1 LTSERVE
8 RRLAAVLAADVV
20 GYSRLMGIDEVGTLA
35 TLKALRREL
44 IDPTIA
50 EHNGR
55 IVKTTGDGLLVVF
68 SSAVDAVSC
77 AMQVQMKMAASVSDN
92 SQQILLRIGINV
104 GDIIVDG
111 DDIFGD
117 GVNVASRIESECE
130 PGSVYLSGNAFEQIR
145 GKVSF
150 AFDDVGE
157 KSLKNIDRPVRLYAV
172 KPRPSSAAKSSIDQ
186 GKPLPLPDKPSIAV
200 LPFQNMSS
208 DAEQEYFADGIVEE
222 IITALSRFRQLFV
235 IARNSSFTY
244 KGRAVDV
251 KQVGRELGVQYVLE
265 GSVRKAGDRLRITG
279 QLIDASTGSHL
290 WADRFDGA
298 LKDIFDL
305 QDKITL
311 NVIGAIEPRLREAEI
326 ERARNK
332 RPENLD
338 AYDCVMRAMPA
349 FWSADAEARK
359 EALIFLE
366 RAIAIDPRYAL
377 AKALAAWCH
386 AQNLAYHGTPELLQE
401 RSEAIRLA
409 EEAVRL
415 DSEDPMVLTAL
426 GAAYSIA
433 RRAAQ
438 ASPLIEKALI
448 LNPNSA
454 WTWQR
459 SGWLKLYL
467 GQFDT
472 AIEHFDRS
480 IRISPLDVLN
490 FNAFFG
496 IGCSHFGAFRYEN
509 AIAWFEKAL
518 SARPSA
524 VFVYRVLASALAH
537 LGRLDEARQAVATF
551 RSRFP
556 DVTISRIVETLPM
569 NPQEYVDRF
578 CEGIRKAGL
587 PE

>member
-1 LTSERVE
+1 ME

-20 GYSRLMGIDEVGTLA
+20 GYSRLMGNDEIGTLA
-35 TLKALRREL
+35 TLKALRRDL
-44 IDPTIA
+44 IDPTIS
-50 EHNGR
+50 EHRGR
-55 IVKTTGDGLLVVF
+55 IVKTTGDGLLAEF

-77 AMQVQMKMAASVSDN
+77 AMQVQMEMAANVSEN
-92 SQQILLRIGINV
+92 AQQIFLRIGINV

-117 GVNVASRIESECE
+117 GVNVASRVESECE
-130 PGSVYLSGNAFEQIR
+130 PGSIYISSNAFEQVR
-145 GKVSF
+145 GKMSF
-150 AFDDVGE
+150 AFEDLGE
-157 KSLKNIDRPVRLYAV
+157 KSLKNINRPVRLYAV
-172 KPRPSSAAKSSIDQ
+172 KPPTLSVAKSFIDP

-208 DAEQEYFADGIVEE
+208 DAEQEYFADGVVEE
-222 IITALSRFRQLFV
+222 LITALSRFRQLFV

-251 KQVGRELGVQYVLE
+251 KQVGRDLGVKYVLE
-265 GSVRKAGDRLRITG
+265 GSVRKAGNRLRITG
-279 QLIDASTGSHL
+279 QLIDATTGNHL

-298 LKDIFDL
+298 LEDIFDL

-359 EALIFLE
+359 DALQFLE

-386 AQNLAYHGTPELLQE
+386 AQNIAYHGTPEFLQE

-472 AIEHFDRS
+472 AIEHFDQS

-496 IGCSHFGAFRYEN
+496 IGCSHFGGFRYEE
-509 AIAWFEKAL
+509 AVAWLDKSLA
-518 SARPSA
+518 ARPSA

-537 LGRLDEARQAVATF
+537 LDRLDEARQAVNTF
-551 RSRFP
+551 RGAFP
-556 DVTISRIVETLPM
+556 EVTISRIVETLPM
-569 NPQEYVDRF
+569 NSQEYVNRF

>member
-1 LTSERVE
+1 VE

-20 GYSRLMGIDEVGTLA
+20 GYSRLMGNDEIGTLA
-35 TLKALRREL
+35 TLKALRRDL
-44 IDPTIA
+44 IDPTIS
-50 EHNGR
+50 EHRGR
-55 IVKTTGDGLLVVF
+55 IVKTTGDGLLAEF

-77 AMQVQMKMAASVSDN
+77 AMQVQMEMAANVSEN
-92 SQQILLRIGINV
+92 AQQIFLRIGINV

-117 GVNVASRIESECE
+117 GVNVASRVESECE
-130 PGSVYLSGNAFEQIR
+130 PGSIYISSNAFEQVR
-145 GKVSF
+145 GKMSF
-150 AFDDVGE
+150 AFEDLGE
-157 KSLKNIDRPVRLYAV
+157 KSLKNINRPVRLYAV
-172 KPRPSSAAKSSIDQ
+172 KPPTLSVAKSFIDP

-208 DAEQEYFADGIVEE
+208 DAEQEYFADGVVEE
-222 IITALSRFRQLFV
+222 LITALSRFRQLFV

-251 KQVGRELGVQYVLE
+251 KQVGRDLGVKYVLE
-265 GSVRKAGDRLRITG
+265 GSVRKAGNRLRITG
-279 QLIDASTGSHL
+279 QLIDATTGNHL

-298 LKDIFDL
+298 LEDIFDL

-359 EALIFLE
+359 DALQFLE

-386 AQNLAYHGTPELLQE
+386 AQNIAYHGTPEFLQE

-472 AIEHFDRS
+472 AIEHFDQS

-496 IGCSHFGAFRYEN
+496 IGCSHFGGFRYEE
-509 AIAWFEKAL
+509 AVAWLDKSLA
-518 SARPSA
+518 ARPSA

-537 LGRLDEARQAVATF
+537 LDRLDEARQAVNTF
-551 RSRFP
+551 RGAFP
-556 DVTISRIVETLPM
+556 EVTISRIVETLPM
-569 NPQEYVDRF
+569 NSQEYVNRF

>member
-1 LTSERVE
+1 
-8 RRLAAVLAADVV
+8 
-20 GYSRLMGIDEVGTLA
+20 
-35 TLKALRREL
+35 
-44 IDPTIA
+44 
-50 EHNGR
+50 
-55 IVKTTGDGLLVVF
+55 
-68 SSAVDAVSC
+68 
-77 AMQVQMKMAASVSDN
+77 
-92 SQQILLRIGINV
+92 
-104 GDIIVDG
+104 
-111 DDIFGD
+111 
-117 GVNVASRIESECE
+117 
-130 PGSVYLSGNAFEQIR
+130 
-145 GKVSF
+145 
-150 AFDDVGE
+150 
-157 KSLKNIDRPVRLYAV
+157 
-172 KPRPSSAAKSSIDQ
+172 
-186 GKPLPLPDKPSIAV
+186 
-200 LPFQNMSS
+200 
-208 DAEQEYFADGIVEE
+208 
-222 IITALSRFRQLFV
+222 
-235 IARNSSFTY
+235 
-244 KGRAVDV
+244 V

-359 EALIFLE
+359 EALLFLE

-386 AQNLAYHGTPELLQE
+386 AQNMAYHGTPELLQE

-438 ASPLIEKALI
+438 AS
-448 LNPNSA
+448 
-454 WTWQR
+454 
-459 SGWLKLYL
+459 
-467 GQFDT
+467 
-472 AIEHFDRS
+472 
-480 IRISPLDVLN
+480 
-490 FNAFFG
+490 
-496 IGCSHFGAFRYEN
+496 
-509 AIAWFEKAL
+509 
-518 SARPSA
+518 
-524 VFVYRVLASALAH
+524 LAH
-537 LGRLDEARQAVATF
+537 LGRLDEARQAVVTF
-551 RSRFP
+551 RSTFP

>member
-1 LTSERVE
+1 M
-8 RRLAAVLAADVV
+8 LAADVV
-20 GYSRLMGIDEVGTLA
+20 GYSRLMGNDEIGTLA
-35 TLKALRREL
+35 TLKALRRDL
-44 IDPTIA
+44 IDPTIS
-50 EHNGR
+50 EHRGR
-55 IVKTTGDGLLVVF
+55 IVKTTGDGLLAEF

-77 AMQVQMKMAASVSDN
+77 AMQVQMEMAANVSEN
-92 SQQILLRIGINV
+92 AQQIFLRIGINV

-117 GVNVASRIESECE
+117 GVNVASRVESECE
-130 PGSVYLSGNAFEQIR
+130 PGSIYISSNACEQVR
-145 GKVSF
+145 GKMSF
-150 AFDDVGE
+150 AFEDLGE
-157 KSLKNIDRPVRLYAV
+157 KSLKNINRPVRLYAV
-172 KPRPSSAAKSSIDQ
+172 KPPTLSVAKSFIDP

-208 DAEQEYFADGIVEE
+208 DAEQEYFADGVVEE
-222 IITALSRFRQLFV
+222 LITALSRFRQLFV

-251 KQVGRELGVQYVLE
+251 KQVGRDLGVKYVLE
-265 GSVRKAGDRLRITG
+265 GSVRKAGNRLRITG
-279 QLIDASTGSHL
+279 QLIDATTGNHL

-298 LKDIFDL
+298 LEDIFDL

-359 EALIFLE
+359 DALQFLE

-386 AQNLAYHGTPELLQE
+386 AQNIAYHGTPEFLQE

-472 AIEHFDRS
+472 AIEHFDQS

-496 IGCSHFGAFRYEN
+496 IGCSHFGGFRYEE
-509 AIAWFEKAL
+509 AVAWLDKSLA
-518 SARPSA
+518 ARPSA

-537 LGRLDEARQAVATF
+537 LDRLDEARQAVNTF
-551 RSRFP
+551 RGAFP
-556 DVTISRIVETLPM
+556 EVTISRIVETLPM
-569 NPQEYVDRF
+569 NSQEYVNRF

>member
-1 LTSERVE
+1 M
-8 RRLAAVLAADVV
+8 LAADVV
-20 GYSRLMGIDEVGTLA
+20 GYSRLMGNDEIGTLA
-35 TLKALRREL
+35 TLKALRRDL
-44 IDPTIA
+44 IDPTIS
-50 EHNGR
+50 EHRGR
-55 IVKTTGDGLLVVF
+55 IVKTTGDGLLAEF

-77 AMQVQMKMAASVSDN
+77 AMQVQMEMAANVSEN
-92 SQQILLRIGINV
+92 AQQIFLRIGINV

-117 GVNVASRIESECE
+117 GVNVASRVESECE
-130 PGSVYLSGNAFEQIR
+130 PGSIYISSNAFEQVR
-145 GKVSF
+145 GKMSF
-150 AFDDVGE
+150 AFEDLGE
-157 KSLKNIDRPVRLYAV
+157 KSLKNINRPVRLYAV
-172 KPRPSSAAKSSIDQ
+172 KPPTLSVAKSFIDP

-208 DAEQEYFADGIVEE
+208 DAEQEYFADGVVEE
-222 IITALSRFRQLFV
+222 LITALSRFRQLFV

-251 KQVGRELGVQYVLE
+251 KQVGRDLGVKYVLE
-265 GSVRKAGDRLRITG
+265 GSVRKAGNRLRITG
-279 QLIDASTGSHL
+279 QLIDATTGNHL

-298 LKDIFDL
+298 LEDIFDL

-359 EALIFLE
+359 DALQFLE

-386 AQNLAYHGTPELLQE
+386 AQNIAYHGTPEFLQE

-472 AIEHFDRS
+472 AIEHFDQS

-496 IGCSHFGAFRYEN
+496 IGCSHFGGFRYEE
-509 AIAWFEKAL
+509 AVAWLDKSLA
-518 SARPSA
+518 ARPSA

-537 LGRLDEARQAVATF
+537 LDRLDEARQAVNTF
-551 RSRFP
+551 RGAFP
-556 DVTISRIVETLPM
+556 EVTISRIVETLPM
-569 NPQEYVDRF
+569 NSQEYVNRF

>member
-1 LTSERVE
+1 
-8 RRLAAVLAADVV
+8 
-20 GYSRLMGIDEVGTLA
+20 
-35 TLKALRREL
+35 
-44 IDPTIA
+44 
-50 EHNGR
+50 
-55 IVKTTGDGLLVVF
+55 
-68 SSAVDAVSC
+68 
-77 AMQVQMKMAASVSDN
+77 
-92 SQQILLRIGINV
+92 
-104 GDIIVDG
+104 
-111 DDIFGD
+111 
-117 GVNVASRIESECE
+117 
-130 PGSVYLSGNAFEQIR
+130 
-145 GKVSF
+145 
-150 AFDDVGE
+150 
-157 KSLKNIDRPVRLYAV
+157 
-172 KPRPSSAAKSSIDQ
+172 
-186 GKPLPLPDKPSIAV
+186 V
-200 LPFQNMSS
+200 LPFQNMSG
-208 DAEQEYFADGIVEE
+208 DAEQEYFADGVVEE
-222 IITALSRFRQLFV
+222 IITALSRFHQLFV

-251 KQVGRELGVQYVLE
+251 KQVGRELGVRYVLE
-265 GSVRKAGDRLRITG
+265 GSVRKAGNRLRITG
-279 QLIDASTGSHL
+279 QLIDAGTGNHL

-298 LKDIFDL
+298 LDDIFDL
-305 QDKITL
+305 QDKITM
-311 NVIGAIEPRLREAEI
+311 NVIGAIEPKLRQAEI

-332 RPENLD
+332 RPENLG

-359 EALIFLE
+359 DALRLLE

-386 AQNLAYHGTPELLQE
+386 AQNVAYHGTPASLEE

-409 EEAVRL
+409 EEAARL

-433 RRAAQ
+433 RRTAQ
-438 ASPLIEKALI
+438 ALPLLEKALL

-467 GQFDT
+467 GQYDP

-496 IGCSHFGAFRYEN
+496 IGCSHFGESRYEEAVVWLRK
-509 AIAWFEKAL
+509 AI

-524 VFVYRVLASALAH
+524 VFIYRVLASALAH
-537 LGRLDEARQAVATF
+537 LDRLDEAQQAVDTF
-551 RSRFP
+551 RSSYP
-556 DVTISRIVETLPM
+556 DVTISKIVEALPM
-569 NPQEYVDRF
+569 NPPDYVNRF

>member
-1 LTSERVE
+1 MTSERVE

-20 GYSRLMGIDEVGTLA
+20 GYSRLMGNDEIGTLA
-35 TLKALRREL
+35 TLKALRRDL
-44 IDPTIA
+44 IDPTIS
-50 EHNGR
+50 EHRGR
-55 IVKTTGDGLLVVF
+55 IVKTTGDGLLAEF

-77 AMQVQMKMAASVSDN
+77 AMQVQMEMAANVSEN
-92 SQQILLRIGINV
+92 AQQIFLRIGINV

-117 GVNVASRIESECE
+117 GVNVASRVESECE
-130 PGSVYLSGNAFEQIR
+130 PGGIYIS
-145 GKVSF
+145 
-150 AFDDVGE
+150 
-157 KSLKNIDRPVRLYAV
+157 V
-172 KPRPSSAAKSSIDQ
+172 KPPTLSVAKSFIDP

-208 DAEQEYFADGIVEE
+208 DAEQEYFADGVVEE
-222 IITALSRFRQLFV
+222 LITALSRFRQLFV

-251 KQVGRELGVQYVLE
+251 KQVGRDLGVKYVLE
-265 GSVRKAGDRLRITG
+265 GSVRKAGNRLRITG
-279 QLIDASTGSHL
+279 QLIDATTGNHL

-298 LKDIFDL
+298 LEDIFDL

-359 EALIFLE
+359 DALQFLE

-386 AQNLAYHGTPELLQE
+386 AQNIAYHGTPEFLQE

-472 AIEHFDRS
+472 AIEHFDQS

-496 IGCSHFGAFRYEN
+496 IGCSHFGGFRYEE
-509 AIAWFEKAL
+509 AVAWLDKSLA
-518 SARPSA
+518 ARPSA

-537 LGRLDEARQAVATF
+537 LDRLDEARQAVNTF
-551 RSRFP
+551 RGAFP
-556 DVTISRIVETLPM
+556 EVTISRIVETLPM
-569 NPQEYVDRF
+569 NSQEYVNRF